1 MFGSINELPSDVGGG
16 GSLVWFGLVRWT
28 LFILARICKMKK
40 GVGRGW
46 IRMDEC
52 LTGKLQLK
60 RG

>member
-16 GSLVWFGLVRWT
+16 VVWSGLVRWT
-28 LFILARICKMKK
+28 LFILALVCKMKKK

-52 LTGKLQLK
+52 LTGKFQLK